1 MILHAFQVR
10 LIMKVK
16 LKNKDKMIPRWNSFC
31 GLDTNKWEQLN
42 NKEIVELE
50 KIPDSA
56 KEFVQKVEEKK

>member
-1 MILHAFQVR
+1 
-10 LIMKVK
+10 MKVN

>member
-1 MILHAFQVR
+1 MILHAFQ
-10 LIMKVK
+10 
-16 LKNKDKMIPRWNSFC
+16 
-31 GLDTNKWEQLN
+31 DTNKWEQLN